1 MIAQYMKG
9 PPISAGKYNAAVLKE
24 LTELESLIR
33 PWLDLWSLML
43 NRLTQDP
50 IFHYSHTLHLILY
63 FMKSIFP
70 EKERAPFISRC
81 SFFWRKQLASLKIRL
96 VGYTFW
102 YLSLADIKFLVK
114 RHQISGCLTMWSLDM
129 NAISK
134 DLYFFSLNSKIYCLR
149 SS

>member
-9 PPISAGKYNAAVLKE
+9 PPVSAGKYNAAVLKE
-24 LTELESLIR
+24 LTVSESLSR

-43 NRLTQDP
+43 NRLMQDP

-63 FMKSIFP
+63 FMKSIFS
-70 EKERAPFISRC
+70 EKERAPFISLC
-81 SFFWRKQLASLKIRL
+81 SLFWRKQLTSLKTRL
-96 VGYTFW
+96 VGYTFC
-102 YLSLADIKFLVK
+102 YLSFLR
-114 RHQISGCLTMWSLDM
+114 RHQISGCPTMWSLDM